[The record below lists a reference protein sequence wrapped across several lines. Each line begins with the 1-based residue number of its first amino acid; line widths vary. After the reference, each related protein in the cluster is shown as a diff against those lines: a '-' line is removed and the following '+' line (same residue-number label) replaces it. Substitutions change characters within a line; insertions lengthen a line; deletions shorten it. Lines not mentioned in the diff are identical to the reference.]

1 MSTAERKE
9 RERNRRRNEII
20 DAAEKLFFTKGY
32 DSVTMDDIAVE
43 TELARGTLYL
53 YFKNKE
59 DIYVVIALRAAHIL
73 NRMFKECMNDRMTG
87 IEKART
93 FSLTYSDFNRK
104 YPGYYKAYYHSR
116 LFNNEN
122 SPELEE
128 LRKIRVE
135 SFRMCV
141 GAFAEGKNDGTVRDD
156 IDPVK
161 TTLIMMYSLQ
171 NAFEFTPAVGA
182 LSKNFGVKQEE
193 LIDYTI
199 NLIIR
204 SATEIR

>member
-9 RERNRRRNEII
+9 RERIRRRNEII

-32 DSVTMDDIAVE
+32 ENVTMDDIAVE

-59 DIYVVIALRAAHIL
+59 DIYVVIALRAAFIL
-73 NRMFKECMNDRMTG
+73 NRMFKECLRDGMTG

-93 FSLTYSDFNRK
+93 LSLTYSEFNQK
-104 YPGYYKAYYHSR
+104 YPGYYKAYYYSR
-116 LFNNEN
+116 LFTNEN
-122 SPELEE
+122 SSELEE

-135 SFRMCV
+135 SFRMCAE
-141 GAFAEGKNDGTVRDD
+141 AFAEGKSDGTVRED

-171 NAFEFTPAVGA
+171 NAFEYTPAVGA
-182 LSKNFGVKQEE
+182 LSKNFGVKQDE
-193 LIDYTI
+193 LVDYTI

-204 SATEIR
+204 SASN